1 MAKTDLNRITKRF
14 LLQET
19 PLPVGIYTYI
29 QALSETLK
37 QFKAKTQ
44 TDNRRIQIAQ
54 QQLKEVRK
62 HARKLD
68 EKVQMLQ
75 EQIKILEESKER

>member
-1 MAKTDLNRITKRF
+1 MSKPDLNAITKRF

-19 PLPVGIYTYI
+19 PLPVGIYTYV

-44 TDNRRIQIAQ
+44 TENRIIQIAQ
-54 QQLKEVRK
+54 QQLKEIRK
-62 HARKLD
+62 HARKLE
-68 EKVQMLQ
+68 EKVHTLQ
-75 EQIKILEESKER
+75 EQIKLLEENKDK